1 MSTIQETIH
10 QMGKQARA
18 AAYKL
23 AQLSSDEKNTILR
36 AMAAAIRKATPELLV
51 ANAKDLEAGRAK
63 GLSNAMLDRLMLD
76 EKRIEAMAAGIDQVA
91 TLPDPVGEIMDAWER
106 PNGIRISQTRVP
118 IGTIGIIYES
128 RPNVTADAA
137 VLCFKTG
144 NATILRGGSEAIHS
158 NVAIAAALAE
168 AGAPEH
174 AIQLI
179 PFTDRESV
187 AVLAG
192 MDKYLDLIIPRG
204 GKGLIETVVSL
215 ARMPVIKHYD
225 GICHLFADK
234 EADLE
239 MAVALTVN
247 SKTQKPGV
255 CNALEI
261 LLVHRDIAA
270 EFLAANEASDV
281 QIVRHNSVVSDYFD
295 PARRRLF
302 LRAENYDGKDLAAS
316 RDHVSTAYAK
326 DDWAAGYDVVLHN
339 ECYGAIKDEALIQR
353 IAKPHKEGGVPA
365 VFLHCSMHSY
375 RTAPNA
381 DLWREIVGTKSMY
394 HEAGAILTVKPA
406 DAQHPVMR
414 GFPAEFVTTE
424 KDELYIVEKFWDT
437 AHVLGQSYSEKLKV
451 ENPVIWVNENG
462 KYRSFATTLGH
473 PNSTM
478 ERPEYLDL
486 VARGLLWACGKLDA
500 EGKPLPGYEAPKR

>member
-1 MSTIQETIH
+1 MPTLQETIY
-10 QMGKQARA
+10 QMGAQARA

-23 AQLSSDEKNTILR
+23 AQLTSAEKNAILR
-36 AMAAAIRKATPELLV
+36 DMAAAIRRHAPELLA
-51 ANAKDLEAGRAK
+51 ANAKDLQGGSDK
-63 GLSNAMLDRLMLD
+63 GLSAAMLDRLMLD

-91 TLPDPVGEIMDAWER
+91 TLPDPVGEIMEAWER

-192 MDKYLDLIIPRG
+192 MDRWLDLIIPRG

-225 GICHLFADK
+225 GICHLFVDA
-234 EADLE
+234 AANLE
-239 MAVALTVN
+239 MAVSLTVN
-247 SKTQKPGV
+247 SKTHKPGV

-261 LLVHRDIAA
+261 LLVHRAVAA
-270 EFLAANEASDV
+270 DFLPQAAA
-281 QIVRHNSVVSDYFD
+281 
-295 PARRRLF
+295 A
-302 LRAENYDGKDLAAS
+302 LRAKRVELRG
-316 RDHVSTAYAK
+316 
-326 DDWAAGYDVVLHN
+326 
-339 ECYGAIKDEALIQR
+339 C
-353 IAKPHKEGGVPA
+353 PA
-365 VFLHCSMHSY
+365 T
-375 RTAPNA
+375 R
-381 DLWREIVGTKSMY
+381 
-394 HEAGAILTVKPA
+394 AILTDIIPA
-406 DAQHPVMR
+406 
-414 GFPAEFVTTE
+414 T
-424 KDELYIVEKFWDT
+424 DEDWDT
-437 AHVLGQSYSEKLKV
+437 EFLELILAVKIVDSLEEAVAHINDHGSHHTDVIVTRDEAAAERFLSEVDSACVFHNVSTRFADGGEFGFGAEIGISTDKL
-451 ENPVIWVNENG
+451 
-462 KYRSFATTLGH
+462 H
-473 PNSTM
+473 
-478 ERPEYLDL
+478 
-486 VARGLLWACGKLDA
+486 ARGPMGLRELTSYQYRVRGNGQVK
-500 EGKPLPGYEAPKR
+500 E